1 MSSFKRK
8 RDDYDDDNFEEDSP
22 SYGRQILPVANL
34 PEDFNEEPMDGL
46 QYLFMVRYV
55 PPLLIVMFHTDY
67 LQTRRAQ
74 APWHRSC
81 G

>member
-8 RDDYDDDNFEEDSP
+8 RDDYNDDDLEEDSP

-34 PEDFNEEPMDGL
+34 PEDFNDEPMDGL

-55 PPLLIVMFHTDY
+55 LSLQIVTFYADY
-67 LQTRRAQ
+67 L
-74 APWHRSC
+74 
-81 G
+81 